1 MISIFIPSLS
11 INLISFLD
19 EYFILMGE
27 GDNTKPSQNYSS
39 GSSTGNS
46 EGSGGNKTPK
56 PKKPNLTIKIGPQ
69 NEAEEERD
77 RIGKCTH
84 EDMTLLEA
92 STQEQVDKT
101 LCDFAGDEVVD
112 GKPVSHKAFESISD
126 HALVCKD
133 CNGIVCKNCQVEYS
147 DEETAN

>member
-1 MISIFIPSLS
+1 VISIFIPFLS

-27 GDNTKPSQNYSS
+27 GDNTKPSQNYSC

-46 EGSGGNKTPK
+46 EASGGNKAAK
-56 PKKPNLTIKIGPQ
+56 PKKPNLTIKVGAQ
-69 NEAEEERD
+69 NEAEQDRD
-77 RIGKCTH
+77 RIGKCRP

-92 STQEQVDKT
+92 RTQEQVDKT

-126 HALVCKD
+126 HALLCKQ
-133 CNGIVCKNCQVEYS
+133 CNGMVCKNCQVEY
-147 DEETAN
+147 